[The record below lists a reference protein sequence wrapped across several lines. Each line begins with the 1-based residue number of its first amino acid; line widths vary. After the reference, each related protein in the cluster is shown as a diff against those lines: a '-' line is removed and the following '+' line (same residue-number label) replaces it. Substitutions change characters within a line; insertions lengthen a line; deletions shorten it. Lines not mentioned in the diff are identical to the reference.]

1 METAPAWEV
10 DTRETEVQVPTV
22 LGVGRREATVGGGG
36 ALQPLEFGDRSLI

>member
-22 LGVGRREATVGGGG
+22 LGVGRREATVGGGCAAAPRVWG
-36 ALQPLEFGDRSLI
+36 